1 MLRGWRYK
9 IFGQATNEDI
19 KELVLGVALATGT
32 IIGLIIGL
40 NVIGILR

>member
-1 MLRGWRYK
+1 MLRILRYK
-9 IFGQATNEDI
+9 IFGQVTNEDI

>member
-1 MLRGWRYK
+1 MLRYLRYK

-19 KELVLGVALATGT
+19 KELVLGVVLAMGT

>member
-1 MLRGWRYK
+1 MLRSLRYK
-9 IFGQATNEDI
+9 IFGQATKDDI
-19 KELVLGVALATGT
+19 KELVLGIALATGT